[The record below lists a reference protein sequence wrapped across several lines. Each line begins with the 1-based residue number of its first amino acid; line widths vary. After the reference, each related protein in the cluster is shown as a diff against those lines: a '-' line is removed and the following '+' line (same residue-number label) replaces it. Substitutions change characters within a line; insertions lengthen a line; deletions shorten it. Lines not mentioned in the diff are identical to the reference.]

1 MIEKTY
7 EDFCPSAKRG
17 IQKYAGL
24 SSAGMVAYQKKYEAL
39 TGRRAT
45 AIDNKEDFY
54 SFVSRNT
61 IRRRIR

>member
-1 MIEKTY
+1 MIELTY
-7 EDFCPSAKRG
+7 DDLSKSAKKG

-24 SSAGMVAYQKKYEAL
+24 SSAGMVAYQKKYEAK

-54 SFVSRNT
+54 AWVSRN
-61 IRRRIR
+61 RIR